1 MIELKCKVGRIMKLN
16 EKRIVND
23 IRMLSLDMINE
34 AGSGHPGIALSSAP
48 ILYTLFAYHLKY
60 DLERKSWCNRDRFI
74 MSPGH
79 GSALLYAT
87 LFYLLDEY
95 NLEELKNYRKITS
108 QCSGHPEYNLNNRIE
123 VTTGPLGQGFA
134 TSVGMAI
141 AEKYL
146 ESTFNRKK
154 NTIFNYN
161 IYTLVSDGDLMEGIS
176 YEAASLAGNLG
187 LDNLIVLYDSN
198 DVTADGPLDKAMYE
212 DIPAR
217 FTSMNWEVIKVK
229 NGDNV
234 GEISNAIDKAKK
246 SKKPVL
252 IEIKTVLGKYSKY
265 EGTNRIHSNLE
276 KEDLEEIRI
285 KLKSGPAFTYSES
298 DRNAIQKF
306 IKDGTEDYYREWYS
320 EYEMYLA
327 NSTDTEKDKINL
339 IIENEKISLDI
350 DAVID
355 ASKIFEDKTMRDIN
369 YQIMNVIG
377 TFIPN
382 FIGGSADL
390 FCSTK
395 TYLKGK
401 GEFSIEDYSGR
412 NINFGIRENL
422 MGAIMNGLAL
432 TNIRS
437 YGSTFLSFSDYMKP
451 SIRMSAMM
459 ELPVTYIF
467 THDSIRVGE
476 DGPTHEPI
484 EQLGALRSIPNLS
497 VYRPADYKELIGA
510 WTTILREGTPSA
522 LILPRGHNNTMKYT
536 NPKKVSRGAYIISEV
551 KTRLDLI
558 IIATGSEVELA
569 INIKEE
575 LLKNYIEARVVSMP
589 NMNLFLKQDKDYQE
603 QVFPTGYRKMVIE
616 LSNDPNWYRFITS
629 EEDFIE
635 VQTYGKSGSE
645 KEVLNFFELD
655 MTDLVIKIKNNL

>member
-1 MIELKCKVGRIMKLN
+1 MKLN

-23 IRMLSLDMINE
+23 IRLLSLDMINN
-34 AGSGHPGIALSSAP
+34 AGSGHPGIALSAAP
-48 ILYTLFAYHLKY
+48 TLYTLFAYHLKF
-60 DLERKSWCNRDRFI
+60 DLERKSWRNRDRFV
-74 MSPGH
+74 MSAGH
-79 GSALLYAT
+79 GSSLLYAT
-87 LFYLLDEY
+87 LFYLLDEF
-95 NLEELKNYRKITS
+95 NIQELKDFRKISS
-108 QCSGHPEYNLNNRIE
+108 QCNGHPEYNLNNRIE
-123 VTTGPLGQGFA
+123 MTTGPLGEGFA

-141 AEKYL
+141 GEKYL
-146 ESTFNRKK
+146 ESSFNRKK
-154 NTIFNYN
+154 NTVFNYN

-198 DVTADGPLDKAMYE
+198 GVTADGPLDRAMYE
-212 DIPAR
+212 NIGDR
-217 FTSMNWEVIKVK
+217 FISMNWEVIKVK
-229 NGDNV
+229 NGEDI

-246 SKKPVL
+246 CKKPVL

-265 EGTNRIHSNLE
+265 EGTNRIHSNLD
-276 KEDLEEIRI
+276 KEDLEEIRM
-285 KLKSGPAFTYSES
+285 KLKGTSPFTYSEV
-298 DRNAIQKF
+298 DRNNALKF
-306 IKDGTEDYYREWYS
+306 IKDGTSDYYRDWYS
-320 EYEMYLA
+320 EYEMYIA
-327 NSTDTEKDKINL
+327 NSTDNEKDKINL

-350 DAVID
+350 NAVVD
-355 ASKIFEDKTMRDIN
+355 SSKIFEDKTMRDIN

-382 FIGGSADL
+382 FMGGSADL

-401 GEFSIEDYSGR
+401 NEFSVDNYSGR
-412 NINFGIRENL
+412 NINFGVRENL
-422 MGAIMNGLAL
+422 MGAVMNGLAL

-437 YGSTFLSFSDYMKP
+437 YGSTFLTFSDYMKP

-484 EQLGALRSIPNLS
+484 EQLGTLRSIPGLS
-497 VYRPADYKELIGA
+497 VYRPCDYKELIGS
-510 WTTILREGTPSA
+510 WTNILKEGKPAA

-536 NPKKVSRGAYIISEV
+536 SPKMVSRGGYIISEV
-551 KTRLDLI
+551 RTRLDLI

-569 INIKEE
+569 MNIKEE

-589 NMNLFLKQDKDYQE
+589 NMNLFLKQDKEYQE

-616 LSNDPNWYRFITS
+616 LSNDANWYRFIS
-629 EEDFIE
+629 SDEDFIG
-635 VQTYGKSGSE
+635 VNSFGKSGSE
-645 KEVLNFFELD
+645 REVLNFFELD

>member
-1 MIELKCKVGRIMKLN
+1 MKLN

-23 IRMLSLDMINE
+23 IRLLSLDMINN
-34 AGSGHPGIALSSAP
+34 AGSGHPGIALSAAP
-48 ILYTLFAYHLKY
+48 TLYTLFAYHLKF
-60 DLERKSWCNRDRFI
+60 DLERKSWCNRDRFV
-74 MSPGH
+74 MSAGH
-79 GSALLYAT
+79 GSSLLYAT
-87 LFYLLDEY
+87 LFYLLDEF
-95 NLEELKNYRKITS
+95 NIQELKDFRKISS
-108 QCSGHPEYNLNNRIE
+108 QCNGHPEYNLNNRIE
-123 VTTGPLGQGFA
+123 MTTGPLGEGFA

-141 AEKYL
+141 GEKYL
-146 ESTFNRKK
+146 ESSFNRKK
-154 NTIFNYN
+154 NTVFNYN

-198 DVTADGPLDKAMYE
+198 GVTADGPLDKAMYE
-212 DIPAR
+212 NIGDR
-217 FTSMNWEVIKVK
+217 FISMNWEVIKVK
-229 NGDNV
+229 NGEDI

-246 SKKPVL
+246 CKKPVL

-265 EGTNRIHSNLE
+265 EGTNRIHSNLD
-276 KEDLEEIRI
+276 KEDLEEIRM
-285 KLKSGPAFTYSES
+285 KLKGTSPFTYSEV
-298 DRNAIQKF
+298 DRNNALKF
-306 IKDGTEDYYREWYS
+306 IKDGTSDYYRDWYS
-320 EYEMYLA
+320 EYEMYIA
-327 NSTDTEKDKINL
+327 NSTDNEKDKINL

-350 DAVID
+350 NAVVD
-355 ASKIFEDKTMRDIN
+355 SSKIFEDKTMRDIN

-382 FIGGSADL
+382 FMGGSADL

-401 GEFSIEDYSGR
+401 NEFSVDNYSGR
-412 NINFGIRENL
+412 NINFGVRENL
-422 MGAIMNGLAL
+422 MGAVMNGLAL

-437 YGSTFLSFSDYMKP
+437 YGSTFLTFSDYMKP

-484 EQLGALRSIPNLS
+484 EQLGTLRSIPGLS
-497 VYRPADYKELIGA
+497 VYRPCDYKELIGS
-510 WTTILREGTPSA
+510 WTNILKEGKPAA

-536 NPKKVSRGAYIISEV
+536 SPKMVSRGGYIISEV
-551 KTRLDLI
+551 RTRLDLI

-569 INIKEE
+569 MNIKEE

-589 NMNLFLKQDKDYQE
+589 NMNLFLKQDKEYQE

-616 LSNDPNWYRFITS
+616 LSNDANWYRFIS
-629 EEDFIE
+629 SDEDFIG
-635 VQTYGKSGSE
+635 VNSFGKSGSE
-645 KEVLNFFELD
+645 REVLNFFELD

>member
-1 MIELKCKVGRIMKLN
+1 MKLN

-23 IRMLSLDMINE
+23 IRLLSLDMINN
-34 AGSGHPGIALSSAP
+34 AGSGHPGIALSAAP
-48 ILYTLFAYHLKY
+48 TLYTLFAYHLKF
-60 DLERKSWCNRDRFI
+60 DLDRKSWCNRDRFV
-74 MSPGH
+74 MSAGH
-79 GSALLYAT
+79 GSSLLYAT
-87 LFYLLDEY
+87 LFYLLDEF
-95 NLEELKNYRKITS
+95 NIQELKDFRKISS
-108 QCSGHPEYNLNNRIE
+108 QCNGHPEYNLNNRIE
-123 VTTGPLGQGFA
+123 MTTGPLGEGFA

-141 AEKYL
+141 GEKYL
-146 ESTFNRKK
+146 ESSFNRKK
-154 NTIFNYN
+154 NTVFNYN

-198 DVTADGPLDKAMYE
+198 GVTADGPLDRAMYE
-212 DIPAR
+212 NIGDR
-217 FTSMNWEVIKVK
+217 FISMNWEVIKVK
-229 NGDNV
+229 NGEDI

-246 SKKPVL
+246 CKKPVL

-265 EGTNRIHSNLE
+265 EGTNRIHSNLD
-276 KEDLEEIRI
+276 KEDLEEIRM
-285 KLKSGPAFTYSES
+285 KLKGTSPFTYSEV
-298 DRNAIQKF
+298 DRNNALKF
-306 IKDGTEDYYREWYS
+306 IKDGTSDYYRDWYS
-320 EYEMYLA
+320 EYEMYIA
-327 NSTDTEKDKINL
+327 NSTDNEKDKINL

-350 DAVID
+350 NAVVD
-355 ASKIFEDKTMRDIN
+355 SSKIFEDKTMRDIN

-382 FIGGSADL
+382 FMGGSADL

-401 GEFSIEDYSGR
+401 NEFSVDNYSGR
-412 NINFGIRENL
+412 NINFGVRENL
-422 MGAIMNGLAL
+422 MGAVMNGLAL

-437 YGSTFLSFSDYMKP
+437 YGSTFLTFSDYMKP

-484 EQLGALRSIPNLS
+484 EQLGTLRSIPGLS
-497 VYRPADYKELIGA
+497 VYRPCDYKELIGS
-510 WTTILREGTPSA
+510 WTNILKEGKPSA

-536 NPKKVSRGAYIISEV
+536 SPKMVSRGGYIISEV
-551 KTRLDLI
+551 RTRLDLI

-569 INIKEE
+569 MNIKEE

-589 NMNLFLKQDKDYQE
+589 NMNLFLKQDKEYQE

-616 LSNDPNWYRFITS
+616 LSNDANWYRFIS
-629 EEDFIE
+629 SDEDFIG
-635 VQTYGKSGSE
+635 VNSFGKSGSE
-645 KEVLNFFELD
+645 REVLNFFELD

>member
-1 MIELKCKVGRIMKLN
+1 MKLN

-23 IRMLSLDMINE
+23 IRLLSLDMINN
-34 AGSGHPGIALSSAP
+34 AGSGHPGIALSAAP
-48 ILYTLFAYHLKY
+48 TLYTLFAYHLKF
-60 DLERKSWCNRDRFI
+60 DLERKSWCNRDRFV
-74 MSPGH
+74 MSAGH
-79 GSALLYAT
+79 GASLLYAT
-87 LFYLLDEY
+87 LFYLLDEF
-95 NLEELKNYRKITS
+95 NIQELKDFRKISS
-108 QCSGHPEYNLNNRIE
+108 QCNGHPEYNLNNRIE
-123 VTTGPLGQGFA
+123 MTTGPLGEGFA

-141 AEKYL
+141 GEKYL
-146 ESTFNRKK
+146 ESSFNRKK
-154 NTIFNYN
+154 NTVFNYN

-198 DVTADGPLDKAMYE
+198 GVTADGPLDKAMYE
-212 DIPAR
+212 NIGDR
-217 FTSMNWEVIKVK
+217 FISMNWEVIKVK
-229 NGDNV
+229 NGEDI

-246 SKKPVL
+246 CKKPVL

-265 EGTNRIHSNLE
+265 EGTNRIHSNLD
-276 KEDLEEIRI
+276 KEDLEEIRM
-285 KLKSGPAFTYSES
+285 KLKGTSPFTYSEV
-298 DRNAIQKF
+298 DRNNALKF
-306 IKDGTEDYYREWYS
+306 IKDETSDYYRDWYS
-320 EYEMYLA
+320 EYEMYIA
-327 NSTDTEKDKINL
+327 NSTDNEKDKINL

-350 DAVID
+350 NAVVD
-355 ASKIFEDKTMRDIN
+355 SSKIFEDKTMRDIN

-382 FIGGSADL
+382 FMGGSADL

-401 GEFSIEDYSGR
+401 NEFSVDNYSGR
-412 NINFGIRENL
+412 NINFGVRENL
-422 MGAIMNGLAL
+422 MGAVMNGLAL

-437 YGSTFLSFSDYMKP
+437 YGSTFLTFSDYMKP

-484 EQLGALRSIPNLS
+484 EQLGTLRSIPGLS
-497 VYRPADYKELIGA
+497 VYRPCDYKELIGS
-510 WTTILREGTPSA
+510 WTNILKEGKPSA

-536 NPKKVSRGAYIISEV
+536 SPKMVSRGGYIISEV
-551 KTRLDLI
+551 RTRLDLI

-569 INIKEE
+569 MNIKEE

-589 NMNLFLKQDKDYQE
+589 NMNLFLKQDKEYQE

-616 LSNDPNWYRFITS
+616 LSNDANWYRFIS
-629 EEDFIE
+629 SDEDFIG
-635 VQTYGKSGSE
+635 VNSFGKSGSE
-645 KEVLNFFELD
+645 REVLNFFELD

>member
-1 MIELKCKVGRIMKLN
+1 MKLN

-23 IRMLSLDMINE
+23 IRLLSLDMINN
-34 AGSGHPGIALSSAP
+34 AGSGQPGIALSAAP
-48 ILYTLFAYHLKY
+48 TLYTLFAYHLKF
-60 DLERKSWCNRDRFI
+60 DLERKSWCNRDRFV
-74 MSPGH
+74 MSAGH
-79 GSALLYAT
+79 GSSLLYAT
-87 LFYLLDEY
+87 LFYLLDEF
-95 NLEELKNYRKITS
+95 NIQELKDFRKISS
-108 QCSGHPEYNLNNRIE
+108 QCNGHPEYNLNNRIE
-123 VTTGPLGQGFA
+123 MTTGPLGEGFA

-141 AEKYL
+141 GEKYL
-146 ESTFNRKK
+146 ESSFNRKK
-154 NTIFNYN
+154 NTVFNYN
-161 IYTLVSDGDLMEGIS
+161 IYTLVSVGDLMEGIS

-198 DVTADGPLDKAMYE
+198 GVTADGPLDKAMYE
-212 DIPAR
+212 NIGDR
-217 FTSMNWEVIKVK
+217 FISMNWEVIKVK
-229 NGDNV
+229 NGEDI

-246 SKKPVL
+246 CKKPVL

-265 EGTNRIHSNLE
+265 EGTNRIHSNLD
-276 KEDLEEIRI
+276 KEDLEEIRM
-285 KLKSGPAFTYSES
+285 KLKGTSPFTYSEV
-298 DRNAIQKF
+298 DRNNALKF
-306 IKDGTEDYYREWYS
+306 IKDGTSDYYRDWYS
-320 EYEMYLA
+320 EYEMYIA
-327 NSTDTEKDKINL
+327 NSTDNEKDKINL

-350 DAVID
+350 NAVVD
-355 ASKIFEDKTMRDIN
+355 SSKIFEDKTMRDIN

-382 FIGGSADL
+382 FMGGSADL

-401 GEFSIEDYSGR
+401 NEFSVDNYSGR
-412 NINFGIRENL
+412 NINFGVRENL
-422 MGAIMNGLAL
+422 MGAVMNGLAL

-437 YGSTFLSFSDYMKP
+437 YGSTFLTFSDYMKP

-484 EQLGALRSIPNLS
+484 EQLGTLRSIPGLS
-497 VYRPADYKELIGA
+497 VYRPCDYKELIGS
-510 WTTILREGTPSA
+510 WTNILKEGKPSA

-536 NPKKVSRGAYIISEV
+536 SPKMVSRGGYIISEV
-551 KTRLDLI
+551 RTRLDLI

-569 INIKEE
+569 MNIKEE

-589 NMNLFLKQDKDYQE
+589 NMNLFLKQDKEYQE

-616 LSNDPNWYRFITS
+616 LSNDANWYRFIS
-629 EEDFIE
+629 SDEDFIG
-635 VQTYGKSGSE
+635 VNSFGKSGSE
-645 KEVLNFFELD
+645 REVLNFFELD

>member
-1 MIELKCKVGRIMKLN
+1 MKLN

-23 IRMLSLDMINE
+23 IRLLSLDMINN
-34 AGSGHPGIALSSAP
+34 AGSGHPGIALSAAP
-48 ILYTLFAYHLKY
+48 TLYTLFAYHLKF
-60 DLERKSWCNRDRFI
+60 DLDRKSWCNRDRFV
-74 MSPGH
+74 MSAGH
-79 GSALLYAT
+79 GSSLLYAT
-87 LFYLLDEY
+87 LFYLLDEF
-95 NLEELKNYRKITS
+95 NIQELKDFRKISS
-108 QCSGHPEYNLNNRIE
+108 QCNGHPEYNLNNRIE
-123 VTTGPLGQGFA
+123 MTTGPLGEGFA

-141 AEKYL
+141 GEKYL
-146 ESTFNRKK
+146 ESSFNRKK
-154 NTIFNYN
+154 NTVFNYN

-198 DVTADGPLDKAMYE
+198 GVTADGPLDRAMYE
-212 DIPAR
+212 NIGDR
-217 FTSMNWEVIKVK
+217 FISMNWEVIKVK
-229 NGDNV
+229 NGEDI

-246 SKKPVL
+246 CKKPVL

-265 EGTNRIHSNLE
+265 EGTNRIHSNLD
-276 KEDLEEIRI
+276 KEDLEEIRM
-285 KLKSGPAFTYSES
+285 KLKGTSPFTYSEV
-298 DRNAIQKF
+298 DRNNALKF
-306 IKDGTEDYYREWYS
+306 IKDGTSDYYRDWYS
-320 EYEMYLA
+320 EYEMYIA
-327 NSTDTEKDKINL
+327 NSTDNEKDKINL

-350 DAVID
+350 NAVVD
-355 ASKIFEDKTMRDIN
+355 SSKIFEDKTMRDIN

-382 FIGGSADL
+382 FMGGSADL

-401 GEFSIEDYSGR
+401 NEFSVDNYSGR
-412 NINFGIRENL
+412 NINFGVRENL
-422 MGAIMNGLAL
+422 MGAVMNGLAL

-437 YGSTFLSFSDYMKP
+437 YGSTFLTFSDYMKP

-484 EQLGALRSIPNLS
+484 EQLGTLRSIPGLS
-497 VYRPADYKELIGA
+497 VYRPCDYKELIGS
-510 WTTILREGTPSA
+510 WTNILKEGKPAA

-536 NPKKVSRGAYIISEV
+536 SPKMVSRGGYIISEV
-551 KTRLDLI
+551 RTRLDLI

-569 INIKEE
+569 MNIKEE

-589 NMNLFLKQDKDYQE
+589 NMNLFLKQDKEYQE

-616 LSNDPNWYRFITS
+616 LSNDANWYRFIS
-629 EEDFIE
+629 SDEDFIG
-635 VQTYGKSGSE
+635 VNSFGKSGSE
-645 KEVLNFFELD
+645 REVLNFFELD